1 MVTTL
6 SRHVTELANL
16 LAEAFDVFNSALYNI
31 ALPEVMMQLR
41 NKTDSYGY
49 FQPSQ
54 WKSANGER
62 INIISLESVWADDI
76 QAV

>member
-16 LAEAFDVFNSALYNI
+16 LAEAFDVFNSALCNI

-41 NKTDSYGY
+41 NKTDS
-49 FQPSQ
+49 
-54 WKSANGER
+54 
-62 INIISLESVWADDI
+62 
-76 QAV
+76 

>member
-41 NKTDSYGY
+41 NKTDS
-49 FQPSQ
+49 
-54 WKSANGER
+54 
-62 INIISLESVWADDI
+62 
-76 QAV
+76 